1 MILHEAKKLRFQSAL
16 KHRLY
21 IKDRHGCIDVTHL
34 LVKSVG
40 KQGFDLIEKLR
51 NTAFSVSYKIASQ
64 SLSLNFLFDSN
75 GFHASRNNRASL
87 NKT

>member
-16 KHRLY
+16 KHIKLY

-64 SLSLNFLFDSN
+64 SLSLYFPF
-75 GFHASRNNRASL
+75 
-87 NKT
+87 